1 MCKDK
6 SIQLAI
12 KNTKFNSQGK
22 AVVEKDDD
30 WRDETEW
37 DVMFEQIKKE
47 TQVRGN

>member
-1 MCKDK
+1 MYKDK

-12 KNTKFNSQGK
+12 QNTSFNHEGK
-22 AVVEKDDD
+22 AVIAKDDE